1 MRRAALLVIAAL
13 ALFPAGAS
21 ADGDPASDVLLAQD
35 VYYPYAPK
43 TSKQMTTAMTT
54 LLARVRKSGYPIK
67 VALIQ
72 TPADL
77 GAYPSLFGDTQNYA
91 NLLAKEIAF
100 NSHPHLLIVMPSG
113 FGGDNLGANVDSALK
128 GIKVDDAAK
137 SDGLVQ
143 AALAAVARI
152 ATANGHQTPVPP
164 EATAAL
170 ATSKASSKRST
181 PSVLV
186 YGGPVLLTLVA
197 VGVLILLGRRR
208 ETGGTDPSVSLG
220 RHEGEDEG
228 VGEDVVPDQE
238 PGEAQRG

>member
-1 MRRAALLVIAAL
+1 MRRAALIALAAL
-13 ALFPAGAS
+13 SLLPAAAS

-43 TSKQMTTAMTT
+43 ASPQMSKALNG
-54 LLARVRKSGYPIK
+54 LLARVRKAGYPMK

-77 GAYPSLFGDTQNYA
+77 GAYPNLFGDTQSYA

-100 NSHPHLLIVMPSG
+100 NSRPHLLTVMPTG
-113 FGGDNLGANVDSALK
+113 FGGDNLGANVDTALK
-128 GIKVDDAAK
+128 GIKIDEAAK
-137 SDGLVQ
+137 SDGLTQ

-164 EATAAL
+164 EASAAL
-170 ATSKASSKRST
+170 SASKASSKRST

-186 YGGPVLLTLVA
+186 YGGPVLLTLLA
-197 VGVLILLGRRR
+197 IGVLIVVGRRR
-208 ETGGTDPSVSLG
+208 E
-220 RHEGEDEG
+220 HEEGE
-228 VGEDVVPDQE
+228 
-238 PGEAQRG
+238 PG

>member
-1 MRRAALLVIAAL
+1 MRRALVIAVAVL
-13 ALFPAGAS
+13 ALLPATAV

-43 TSKQMTTAMTT
+43 ASKQMTTALNL

-152 ATANGHQTPVPP
+152 ATANGHQTAVPP

-170 ATSKASSKRST
+170 SASKASSKRST

-186 YGGPVLLTLVA
+186 YGGPVLLTLLA
-197 VGVLILLGRRR
+197 VGVLIVVGRRR
-208 ETGGTDPSVSLG
+208 EREEETPQA
-220 RHEGEDEG
+220 E
-228 VGEDVVPDQE
+228 
-238 PGEAQRG
+238 

>member
-1 MRRAALLVIAAL
+1 MRRAAVLALAVLALLPAL
-13 ALFPAGAS
+13 AL

-43 TSKQMTTAMTT
+43 ASPQMTKSLNG
-54 LLARVRKSGYPIK
+54 LLARVRKSGYPMK

-113 FGGDNLGANVDSALK
+113 FGGDNLGSNVDSALK

-170 ATSKASSKRST
+170 SASKASSKRST

-186 YGGPVLLTLVA
+186 YGGPVLLTLIA
-197 VGVLILLGRRR
+197 VGVLIVLGRRKER
-208 ETGGTDPSVSLG
+208 E
-220 RHEGEDEG
+220 
-228 VGEDVVPDQE
+228 
-238 PGEAQRG
+238 EAPQSE

>member
-13 ALFPAGAS
+13 ALLPAGAS

-43 TSKQMTTAMTT
+43 VSKQMTTAMNA
-54 LLARVRKSGYPIK
+54 LLARVRKSGYPMK

-77 GAYPSLFGDTQNYA
+77 GAYPNLFGDTQNYA

-143 AALAAVARI
+143 AALAGVARV
-152 ATANGHQTPVPP
+152 ATANGHPTSIPP

-170 ATSKASSKRST
+170 AASKASSKRST
-181 PSVLV
+181 PSVLI
-186 YGGPVLLTLVA
+186 YGGPVVLTLIA
-197 VGVLILLGRRR
+197 VGALIILGRRR
-208 ETGGTDPSVSLG
+208 ETE
-220 RHEGEDEG
+220 RE
-228 VGEDVVPDQE
+228 
-238 PGEAQRG
+238 RR

>member
-1 MRRAALLVIAAL
+1 MRRAALVAVAVL
-13 ALFPAGAS
+13 ALLPAGAF

-43 TSKQMTTAMTT
+43 ASTQMTTALDG
-54 LLARVRKSGYPIK
+54 LLARVRKAGYPVK

-72 TPADL
+72 TPSDL
-77 GAYPSLFGDTQNYA
+77 GAYPNLFGDTQNYA

-100 NSHPHLLIVMPSG
+100 NSHPHLLVVMPSG

-137 SDGLVQ
+137 SDGLIR

-164 EATAAL
+164 EASAAL
-170 ATSKASSKRST
+170 SASKASSKRST
-181 PSVLV
+181 PSAFV
-186 YGGPVLLTLVA
+186 YGGPVLVALIA
-197 VGVLILLGRRR
+197 VGALIWVGRRKER
-208 ETGGTDPSVSLG
+208 
-220 RHEGEDEG
+220 EGEDDAARVE
-228 VGEDVVPDQE
+228 
-238 PGEAQRG
+238 

>member
-1 MRRAALLVIAAL
+1 VLSLLPAAAV
-13 ALFPAGAS
+13 

-43 TSKQMTTAMTT
+43 VSPQMTKALNG
-54 LLARVRKSGYPIK
+54 LLGRVRKSGYPMK

-72 TPADL
+72 TPSDL
-77 GAYPSLFGDTQNYA
+77 GAYPNLFGDTQNYA

-100 NSHPHLLIVMPSG
+100 NAHPHLLVVMPSG
-113 FGGDNLGANVDSALK
+113 FGGDNLGSNVDSALK

-152 ATANGHQTPVPP
+152 ATANGHETAVPP

-170 ATSKASSKRST
+170 SASKASSKRST

-186 YGGPVLLTLVA
+186 YGGPVLVALIA
-197 VGVLILLGRRR
+197 VGALIWVGRRKER
-208 ETGGTDPSVSLG
+208 EDA
-220 RHEGEDEG
+220 
-228 VGEDVVPDQE
+228 E
-238 PGEAQRG
+238 PG

>member
-1 MRRAALLVIAAL
+1 MRRAALIALAAL
-13 ALFPAGAS
+13 SLLPAAAS

-43 TSKQMTTAMTT
+43 ASPQMSKALNG
-54 LLARVRKSGYPIK
+54 LLVRVRKAGYPMK

-77 GAYPSLFGDTQNYA
+77 GAYPNLFGDTQSYA

-100 NSHPHLLIVMPSG
+100 NSRPHLLTVMPTG
-113 FGGDNLGANVDSALK
+113 FGGDNLGANVDAALK
-128 GIKVDDAAK
+128 GIKIDQAAK
-137 SDGLVQ
+137 SDGLIQ

-164 EATAAL
+164 EASAAL
-170 ATSKASSKRST
+170 SASKASSKRST

-186 YGGPVLLTLVA
+186 YGGPVLLTLIA
-197 VGVLILLGRRR
+197 IGVLIVVGRRR
-208 ETGGTDPSVSLG
+208 E
-220 RHEGEDEG
+220 R
-228 VGEDVVPDQE
+228 
-238 PGEAQRG
+238 EA

>member
-1 MRRAALLVIAAL
+1 MRRAALIAIAVVAL
-13 ALFPAGAS
+13 LPGAAA

-43 TSKQMTTAMTT
+43 ASPNMTTALNG
-54 LLARVRKSGYPIK
+54 LLGRVRKAGFPMK

-100 NSHPHLLIVMPSG
+100 NSHPHLLVVMPTG
-113 FGGDNLGANVDSALK
+113 FGGNNLGANVDSALK
-128 GIKVDDAAK
+128 GIKIDAAAK

-143 AALAAVARI
+143 AALVAAARI

-164 EATAAL
+164 EANAAL
-170 ATSKASSKRST
+170 AASKASSKRST

-186 YGGPVLLTLVA
+186 YGGPVLVA
-197 VGVLILLGRRR
+197 LIAICALIWVGRRKER
-208 ETGGTDPSVSLG
+208 
-220 RHEGEDEG
+220 EGEDEEE
-228 VGEDVVPDQE
+228 GESQDAAV
-238 PGEAQRG
+238 AKK

>member
-1 MRRAALLVIAAL
+1 MRRAALIALAAL
-13 ALFPAGAS
+13 SLLPAAAS

-43 TSKQMTTAMTT
+43 ASPQMSKALNG
-54 LLARVRKSGYPIK
+54 LLVRVRRAGYPMK

-77 GAYPSLFGDTQNYA
+77 GAYPNLFGDTQSYA

-100 NSHPHLLIVMPSG
+100 NSRPHLLTVMPTG
-113 FGGDNLGANVDSALK
+113 FGGDNLGANVDAALK
-128 GIKVDDAAK
+128 GIKIDEAAK
-137 SDGLVQ
+137 TDGLIQ

-164 EATAAL
+164 QASAAL
-170 ATSKASSKRST
+170 GASKASSKRST

-186 YGGPVLLTLVA
+186 YGGPVLLTLIA
-197 VGVLILLGRRR
+197 IGVLIVVGRRR
-208 ETGGTDPSVSLG
+208 E
-220 RHEGEDEG
+220 
-228 VGEDVVPDQE
+228 QE
-238 PGEAQRG
+238 A